1 MTLFC
6 LCDFRLSDYFQWS
19 DLWSLVGAGIG
30 AYLGFVA
37 ASQIYKKE
45 RKDKAEEERQLDQ
58 HLFSTTKLLIERA
71 SLGGRQAESS
81 FRELLKKY
89 EEQPYGLHKRH
100 INLNTPLITL
110 DRMDRERLLRSY
122 KVVLGEVQGVE
133 HWRSTWRF
141 CDALIAQTKFGEA
154 GVVGLQENLMR
165 TAEKLGG
172 LCQELIVLGSYV
184 AEEAQRT
191 NDDNPAV
198 PELVKILDDTFRMG
212 YVLPDVMNQRL
223 LVPLE
228 GLFRRRL
235 LTIVNAR
242 QFAEVFSKARS
253 AFQRYAQQVEELK
266 GNLADY
272 AAGCAVMAADGE
284 RLTLT
289 MTPPN
294 PA

>member
-81 FRELLKKY
+81 FRELLKQY
-89 EEQPYGLHKRH
+89 EEHPYGLHKRH

-122 KVVLGEVQGVE
+122 KVVLGEEKGLE
-133 HWRSTWRF
+133 MWRETWRF
-141 CDALIAQTKFGEA
+141 CDGLTATTKFGEA
-154 GVVGLQENLMR
+154 GVLGLQDDMMR
-165 TAEKLGG
+165 TSEKLGG
-172 LCQELIVLGSYV
+172 LCQELIILGSYV
-184 AEEAQRT
+184 AEEAKVKGDT
-191 NDDNPAV
+191 NPAI
-198 PELVKILDDTFRMG
+198 PELVTILDDTFKMG
-212 YVLPDVMNQRL
+212 FVLPDVANQRL
-223 LVPLE
+223 LVPIE

-253 AFQRYAQQVEELK
+253 AYQRYGQQVEELK

-272 AAGCAVMAADGE
+272 AAGCAEMAADGE
-284 RLTLT
+284 RLNSN
-289 MTPPN
+289 MEQPVR
-294 PA
+294 A